1 MIQTFLFQMKTRVL
15 MVSRKV
21 LVEGGIYHITQRAP
35 GKEVIFVEEA
45 DYLRFLKLLK
55 ESSKKFSLDIFCFSL
70 LSNHLHILLRTEQR
84 NLDKAMKFLFQSY
97 AQFFNKK
104 YERKGHVFCGVYRA
118 SFCQDESYL
127 IVTSLY
133 IHLNPYKAGLTKNIF
148 EYKWFSLQPYIRPIK
163 SSLLNPGFIL
173 DILALDRGE
182 ARKIYKE
189 LIGGSSSL
197 KYENILENKGAIKTF
212 YKEFTSWL
220 KKGALKMFFKRRN
233 PFYSYFELEKKIE
246 EIKKGNL
253 KLNSPQSKEGIRYI
267 IEQLKS
273 RGYTIYEIANIL
285 GIGRATLYR
294 LVQN

>member
-1 MIQTFLFQMKTRVL
+1 M
-15 MVSRKV
+15 
-21 LVEGGIYHITQRAP
+21 
-35 GKEVIFVEEA
+35 
-45 DYLRFLKLLK
+45 K

-70 LSNHLHILLRTEQR
+70 LSNHLHILLRTKQR

-118 SFCQDESYL
+118 SFCLDESYL
-127 IVTSLY
+127 IVASLY

-148 EYKWFSLQPYIRPIK
+148 EYKWFSLQPYIKPIK
-163 SSLLNPGFIL
+163 SSLLNVGFIL
-173 DILALDRGE
+173 DILDSDRGE
-182 ARKIYKE
+182 ARRIYKG
-189 LIGGSSSL
+189 LIQGSRL
-197 KYENILENKGAIKTF
+197 LNYENILENKRAIKTF

-220 KKGALKMFFKRRN
+220 KKGALKMFSKRKN

-246 EIKKGNL
+246 EIKEGDL
-253 KLNSPQSKEGIRYI
+253 KLNSPESKEGIRYI
-267 IEQLKS
+267 IKQLKS

-285 GIGRATLYR
+285 RIGRTTLYR